1 MTTRVEF
8 SPSSAD
14 RPRRRPL
21 TLRRSLFV
29 LALALLAMSI
39 GHSELRPTQLEMA
52 MASHRYSILEWE
64 IGHLPH
70 KWTYSL
76 RLLLPGGND
85 LTWDEQTEMVEDF
98 FDLGLAQRRMENQ
111 LRRLE
116 IGGRGNSGSREIAPP
131 MPGSAYLREAIAANK
146 ARREDLQSHVEHTV
160 EETLSQ
166 VARKQGLEHPQLGL
180 FPPVD
185 TAFGT
190 PPTVLVL
197 SPRDRIFRQDA
208 FLLKPGLD
216 DAVKDDLE
224 EVALDTEDLSAVV
237 VRTGGLSVYPSIVT
251 DTAGLRFGLEV
262 AAHEWVHHWL
272 FFQPLGRN
280 FRRSPEMLTLNETAA
295 TIAGEELGDLAYS
308 ALSGEEVVRPW
319 VHGNPDEFD
328 FTEEMRETRI
338 GAEELLAEGD
348 IEGAEAFMEERRQ
361 LFIGRGYN
369 IRKLNQAYFAFHGSY
384 ATGAGSVSPI
394 GEQLQELRRRSSS
407 LGEFLK
413 TVAQFGS
420 YAEYLEYWEGSHRN
434 GADGGVALPS
444 TGSG

>member
-1 MTTRVEF
+1 M
-8 SPSSAD
+8 
-14 RPRRRPL
+14 
-21 TLRRSLFV
+21 LRRSLLV
-29 LALALLAMSI
+29 LILALLVMAI
-39 GHSELRPTQLEMA
+39 GHSEFRPTQLEMA
-52 MASHRYSILEWE
+52 MASHRYSILQWE

-70 KWTYSL
+70 KWTYLL
-76 RLLLPGGND
+76 RLLLPGMHD
-85 LTWDEQTEMVEDF
+85 LTSDERAEMVGEF
-98 FDLGLAQRRMENQ
+98 FDLGLAQRRMAHR
-111 LRRLE
+111 LRRAE
-116 IGGRGNSGSREIAPP
+116 IGGRGESGSRAIAPP
-131 MPGSAYLREAIAANK
+131 TAGSAHIREAIAANK
-146 ARREDLQSHVEHTV
+146 ARREELLPDVEYAV
-160 EETLSQ
+160 EETLTR
-166 VARKQGLEHPQLGL
+166 VAREQGLAHPQLGL

-237 VRTGGLSVYPSIVT
+237 VRTGGLSVYPSIVM
-251 DTAGLRFGLEV
+251 DTAGLRFGLDV

-295 TIAGEELGDLAYS
+295 TIAGEELGDLAYAS
-308 ALSGEEVVRPW
+308 FTGEDVVRPW
-319 VHGNPDEFD
+319 VYGNPDEFD
-328 FTEEMRETRI
+328 FTREMRQTRI
-338 GAEELLAEGD
+338 GAEELLAGGD
-348 IEGAEAFMEERRQ
+348 VEGAEAFMEKRRQ
-361 LFIGRGYN
+361 LFVRRGYN

-384 ATGAGSVSPI
+384 ATSAGSVSPI
-394 GEQLQELRRRSSS
+394 GEQLTELRRRSNS

-420 YAEYLEYWEGSHRN
+420 YAEFLEYWEGLDREGSDEGMVR
-434 GADGGVALPS
+434 PS